1 MATALAERAGE
12 APQAPAESGNKLLK
26 PRMYKTDVA
35 MLNTLSV
42 DLVREEIR
50 ELRGELEADINRSH
64 FKWQKGALDEIDY
77 TPLAEEFYEFLNRSS
92 LGEFSGCL
100 LYADVFKRL
109 DDPDVASLYKCMARD
124 EGRHASFLAYV
135 MKHMGRPFD
144 FASLPKVEGLAY
156 LHPKW
161 IFITT
166 YLSEAV
172 GFYRYQNINDHMAA
186 NTEFRFHPLFT
197 YFDEWCKDERR
208 HARFFSL
215 MVRSQPQFYKGWR
228 NRLAVKF
235 FTLAV
240 YITMYLR
247 DCESPIYGTMGI
259 DWEAY
264 DRKVIDETER
274 SARNVW
280 GIGIRTRSNFFIG
293 CLRRMR
299 ANNVKNKATRAKRH
313 PQLVQNVV
321 IASRYLGNALE
332 YLLLLAQPNERAAPL
347 PRDRWNETVP
357 DPGPPEPLR
366 DRNAIPVSLDRT
378 VVARRAEAL
387 PA

>member
-1 MATALAERAGE
+1 MAAALVPTVGE
-12 APQAPAESGNKLLK
+12 EVSPAESGNKLLK

-42 DLVREEIR
+42 DLVRDEIR
-50 ELRGELEADINRSH
+50 ALRAQLEADLNRSH
-64 FKWQKGALDEIDY
+64 FKWQPGALDHIDY
-77 TPLAEEFYEFLNRSS
+77 APLAEEFYEFLNRSS

-100 LYADVFKRL
+100 LYADVFKHL

-166 YLSEAV
+166 FLSESV

-208 HARFFSL
+208 HAQFFSL
-215 MVRSQPQFYKGWR
+215 MVRSQPQYYKGFL
-228 NRLAVKF
+228 NRVAVKF

-247 DCESPIYGTMGI
+247 DCESPIYEKMGI

-264 DRKVIDETER
+264 DRKVINETER
-274 SARNVW
+274 TARNVW
-280 GIGIRTRSNFFIG
+280 GVGIRTDSNFFLG

-299 ANNVKNKATRAKRH
+299 KNNLKNKARRTAGLPK
-313 PQLVQNVV
+313 LVQNVA
-321 IASRYLGNALE
+321 IASGYLGNALE
-332 YLLLLAQPNERAAPL
+332 YLLLLVQPNAKVSAL
-347 PRDRWNETVP
+347 PRERWNETVP
-357 DPGPPEPLR
+357 DPGPPTVLR
-366 DRNAIPVSLDRT
+366 DRHAIPITLDR
-378 VVARRAEAL
+378 ARIAL
-387 PA
+387 ESTAVSA

>member
-1 MATALAERAGE
+1 MEGAVEIGPE
-12 APQAPAESGNKLLK
+12 IPAKAGNKLLK

-42 DLVREEIR
+42 DLVRDEIR
-50 ELRGELEADINRSH
+50 ALRAELEADRNKTH
-64 FKWQKGALDEIDY
+64 FKWQPGALDHIDY
-77 TPLAEEFYEFLNRSS
+77 APLAEEFYEFLNRSS

-109 DDPDVASLYKCMARD
+109 DDKDVASLYKSMARD

-166 YLSEAV
+166 FLSESV
-172 GFYRYQNINDHMAA
+172 GFYRYQNINDHMASA
-186 NTEFRFHPLFT
+186 TEFRFHPLFT

-208 HARFFSL
+208 HAQFFSL
-215 MVRSQPQFYKGWR
+215 MVRSQPQFYKGWK
-228 NRLAVKF
+228 NRFSVKF

-247 DCESPIYGTMGI
+247 DCESTIYEKMGI

-264 DRKVIDETER
+264 DRKVINETER
-274 SARNVW
+274 TARNVW
-280 GIGIRTRSNFFIG
+280 GIGIRTDSNFFLG

-299 ANNVKNKATRAKRH
+299 DNNMKNKATRAKNH
-313 PQLVQNVV
+313 PQLVQNAL
-321 IASRYLGNALE
+321 IASRYFGNALE
-332 YLLLLAQPNERAAPL
+332 YVWLLLQPNAKVQAL
-347 PRDRWNETVP
+347 PRERWEETMP
-357 DPGPPEPLR
+357 DPDPPGPLR
-366 DRNAIPVSLDRT
+366 DRNATPVSLERLVHVRHAASRET
-378 VVARRAEAL
+378 AL
-387 PA
+387 A